1 MAQKHIQKIPLC
13 LVMFVGI
20 ILIITGCGKKTTNN
34 IPNRTITSP
43 RRTSNMN
50 NLSDN
55 TYYILHQDDDGVYY
69 FYPMYSN
76 EKNFTEAPDR
86 ANPTRVMWFGDDY
99 AAIPTF
105 RQGDQIV
112 LKTVSIPGS
121 FTWERFK
128 YNGYTFGFCGAYRNS
143 NTGQYYI
150 DTEFGT
156 NICRAS
162 SASPL
167 LQLRDYYTMIYSIG
181 GVEKLGPGNFME
193 GGAMAGLEKG
203 AKYKCVFARGSMKYT
218 FNLTADVRE
227 LTSMDVQSSISYKY
241 LDHDLISIQIPK
253 EFKTGYYSINNQGI
267 FRYLTG
273 DEFDEETNYN
283 IPNDRIQNETPRIT
297 SKGDTNYKAEEKATA
312 LEYPLKVESNK
323 PVTIKITYEE
333 YKQMDQDPIVKVI
346 GSSYVITMTK
356 KQGENRFEE
365 TYQLPIG
372 DYTIQIIGTNN
383 RTFIVTAE

>member
-1 MAQKHIQKIPLC
+1 MAHKQTHKIPLC
-13 LVMFVGI
+13 L
-20 ILIITGCGKKTTNN
+20 ILILGICLILTGCGKKTTNTS
-34 IPNRTITSP
+34 PNKTITSP

-50 NLSDN
+50 NLSEN
-55 TYYILHQDDDGVYY
+55 TYYILHQDDDGTYY

-76 EKNFTEAPDR
+76 EKNFTDAPYNT
-86 ANPTRVMWFGDDY
+86 NPSRVMWFGDDY

-150 DTEFGT
+150 DTESGT

-203 AKYKCVFARGSMKYT
+203 AKYKCVFARGSKKYT
-218 FNLTADVRE
+218 LNLTADVRE
-227 LTSMDVQSSISYKY
+227 LTCMDVQSSISYKY

-253 EFKTGYYSINNQGI
+253 EFKTGYYSINSQGI

-273 DEFDEETNYN
+273 EEYDEETNYN
-283 IPNDRIQNETPRIT
+283 IPNDRIKNETPRIT
-297 SKGDTNYKAEEKATA
+297 SKGDTNYKAEEKATIT
-312 LEYPLKVESNK
+312 EYPLKVESNK

-333 YKQMDQDPIVKVI
+333 FTQMDQDPIVKVI
-346 GSSYVITMTK
+346 GSSYVLTMTK
-356 KQGENRFEE
+356 KPGENRFEE

-372 DYTIQIIGTNN
+372 DYTIQITGTNN
-383 RTFIVTAE
+383 RKFIVTAE